1 MPVFYFH
8 LIDDGLRSPDADGTD
23 FASFELAYLATFRA
37 VQDMSWEMVQRGRD
51 PRRCVFEIADS
62 ADTHLAHV
70 PFAEVL
76 DQTLDPVFEIE
87 ALAHRP
93 CDEEPAREAGMKAAG
108 PALALDARRSAAL
121 PPMLWLDAGRIHF
134 DVGEPLAD

>member
-1 MPVFYFH
+1 MAVFYFH
-8 LIDDGLRSPDADGTD
+8 LIDDGHRSPDADGTD

-37 VQDMSWEMVQRGRD
+37 VQDMSWEMVQRGKD
-51 PRRCVFEIADS
+51 PRRCVFEIADA
-62 ADTHLAHV
+62 ADTSLAQV
-70 PFAEVL
+70 PFSEVL
-76 DQTLDPVFEIE
+76 DQTLDPVIQID

-93 CDEEPAREAGMKAAG
+93 CDEVRAPEASINAAG
-108 PALALDARRSAAL
+108 PTLDTRRSAAL